1 MRNHKIG
8 KLINFPVLFHFSVK
22 ERKNKKKLHKKIKN
36 MPEVKIE
43 RIVSVSS
50 EDPIFKAENLL
61 KKLKWRCQ
69 NNGEQQVSVVL
80 QLNKSVQIRL
90 LETLSSTLPTFSRI
104 FE

>member
-1 MRNHKIG
+1 MVIHSNGNSFKWD
-8 KLINFPVLFHFSVK
+8 L
-22 ERKNKKKLHKKIKN
+22 
-36 MPEVKIE
+36 E

-80 QLNKSVQIRL
+80 QLDKSVQIRL
-90 LETLSSTLPTFSRI
+90 LEKLELLFFFFKYFSL
-104 FE
+104 FFQ

>member
-22 ERKNKKKLHKKIKN
+22 ERKKKNHKKNKN

-90 LETLSSTLPTFSRI
+90 LEKLELLF
-104 FE
+104 FFFK